1 MKLRKYLPL
10 VLVLLLCLVPQT
22 IFGANHVARMGQ
34 KGQKVEEVQAMLQ
47 QMRLYSGQV
56 DGEFGSQTLLAV
68 KKFQKK
74 NGQIQDG
81 VVSNRL
87 YRLLSAKSGLDF
99 AKYRKSWV
107 MESSGYSSQDPG
119 CNGRTATGMPLKRG
133 IVAVDPYLIPL
144 GTQVYVMGYGKAI
157 AQDVGGAIK
166 GNKIDLA
173 FNSRG
178 EALRWGRRRARVYIL

>member
-47 QMRLYSGQV
+47 QMKLYSGQV